1 MMELSQ
7 KAKSLW
13 GKLGSNNMW
22 LPLYVHMTDSAEVAR
37 LLWDTWLPEHTKKLL
52 SDGICSAETEL
63 SFDSDIDKE
72 VFAKKVLVFLALAH
86 DLGKASPLFQN
97 KAAKVGYNDIIY
109 QLDSLGLPIEFEEN
123 STTKKFTHAI
133 VSAAILKESGLQE
146 SYTYIIAAHHGKP
159 PTDESDISR
168 AKRFARSTGIKK
180 GAWGEVQQELLD
192 FAKRKAELDVLP
204 KGAVDISVQVILNG
218 LLIMIDWIASGEYF
232 TLYSRDSISFEA
244 HKQSS
249 KERALNA
256 WKNLHLPVYD
266 DFASPCNS
274 GCIFEN
280 RFHISTPRPMQS
292 EAMKI
297 IEQVE
302 NPGLIILEAPMGE
315 GKTEAALALAEIVA
329 KKKGLSGI
337 YFALPTQATSDGIFL
352 RIKRWIEGLQR
363 NSQSSILLSHGKAGL
378 NEDFEGIKLRSRVY
392 DNDNIENRDS
402 VVVNDWTQ
410 GRKKGL
416 LSDFVVGTVDQIL
429 MCGLK
434 KKHLAMR
441 HLGVSNKV
449 VIIDECHAYD
459 TYMSSY
465 LNLVLEWL
473 GKYDV
478 SVIMLSATLPD
489 ERRKDALAAYNKSK
503 NYKAQQESAYE
514 RQHKAVTTRTAAE
527 DIFDYPYLCYTDADK
542 ICETKLSRSAREQRI
557 KIECIQEEVWL
568 DKLDALLV
576 NGGCVGIVRNTVNA
590 AQATAKI
597 LREKYG
603 EDVLLLH
610 SRFISND
617 RIMNEVDLRER
628 LGPPNEVEES
638 KRPKRLIVVGTQVIE
653 QSLDV
658 DFDIMFSDICPMD
671 LLLQR
676 MGRLHRHQR
685 ALARPESMKNPVC
698 YVLGINGV
706 DDFDKGSESVYGRF
720 LLMKTAAFLENQISI
735 PGDIPVLV
743 QKTYGEHYEEMAV
756 KLLNEK
762 YKTDCQAGFLEA
774 KKKEEEKKRDKKNR
788 ARVFQIRAPK
798 NQDSLL
804 SWLDAAHSDSASEQE
819 AEATVRD
826 IEDSIE
832 VIVVV
837 KKNDGAFYTLPWLK
851 NEADKIIQEP
861 DYVLGKV
868 LATCK
873 LTLPRRLCS
882 KYRISETIRE
892 IETKMQEYN
901 LTNWYKNFW
910 LDGEL
915 FLILDEEF
923 KTTLLGIGLRYDR
936 VYGLLVEEEGKSFG
950 EGI

>member
-13 GKLGSNNMW
+13 GKLSSDNMW
-22 LPLYVHMTDSAEVAR
+22 LPLYMHMTDSAEVAK
-37 LLWDTWLPEHTKKLL
+37 LLWDTWLPVHTKKLL

-63 SFDSDIDKE
+63 SFNYDIDKE
-72 VFAKKVLVFLALAH
+72 VFAKKVLAFLALAH

-97 KAAKVGYNDIIY
+97 KAVKVGYNDIID
-109 QLDSLGLPIEFEEN
+109 QLDFLGLPIKVKEN
-123 STTKKFTHAI
+123 STTNKFTHAI

-146 SYTYIIAAHHGKP
+146 NYTYIIAAHHGKP
-159 PTDESDISR
+159 PTDEGDISVIDM
-168 AKRFARSTGIKK
+168 AKKFSNNTGIKNK
-180 GAWGEVQQELLD
+180 AWREVQQELLD

-204 KGAVDISVQVILNG
+204 KGAVDISVQVLLNG

-232 TLYSRDSISFEA
+232 ALYSRDSISFES

-249 KERALNA
+249 EERALNA
-256 WKNLHLPVYD
+256 WEKLRLPVYD
-266 DFASPCNS
+266 DFASFCNS
-274 GCIFEN
+274 DCIFDK

-352 RIKRWIEGLQR
+352 RIKRWIESLQR

-378 NEDFEGIKLRSRVY
+378 NEDFEGIKLRSKVY
-392 DNDNIENRDS
+392 DNDDVENCDS

-441 HLGVSNKV
+441 HLGISNKV

-478 SVIMLSATLPD
+478 PVIMLSATLPG

-503 NYKAQQESAYE
+503 NHTAQYQA
-514 RQHKAVTTRTAAE
+514 QHEAVTTTIAEE

-542 ICETKLSRSAREQRI
+542 ACEAKLSRSAREQRI
-557 KIECIQEEVWL
+557 KIKFLQEEMWL
-568 DKLDALLV
+568 DELDTLLS

-590 AQATAKI
+590 AQTTAKI

-658 DFDIMFSDICPMD
+658 DFDVMFSDICPMD

-676 MGRLHRHQR
+676 MGRLHRHR
-685 ALARPESMKNPVC
+685 RVLARPESMKNPVC
-698 YVLGINGV
+698 YVLGINGA

-720 LLMKTAAFLENQISI
+720 LLMKTTAFLENQISM
-735 PGDIPVLV
+735 PGDIPILV
-743 QKTYGEHYEEMAV
+743 QKTYDEYYEDMAV

-762 YKTDCQAGFLEA
+762 YKTDCQAVFLEA
-774 KKKEEEKKRDKKNR
+774 KKEEEEKKLDKKNR
-788 ARVFQIRAPK
+788 ARVFQIKAPK

-804 SWLDAAHSDSASEQE
+804 GWLDAAHSDDASEQE

-832 VIVVV
+832 AIVIV
-837 KKNDGAFYTLPWLK
+837 KKGDGGFYTLPWLK
-851 NEADKIIQEP
+851 SEADKIIQEP

-873 LTLPRRLCS
+873 LTLPRMFCS
-882 KYRISETIRE
+882 KYRLSKTIKE
-892 IETKMQEYN
+892 IEVKMQENN

-923 KTTLLGIGLRYDR
+923 KTTLEATVLRYDR
-936 VYGLLVEEEGKSFG
+936 VYGLLVEEEGESFG